1 MNLAAKDIQHNFG
14 RFALTVFGIG
24 MLLMIVMGMGGIY
37 RGLVEDAT
45 LLVERIGADLWVV
58 QRDTRGPFAEVS
70 RVPLTLA
77 YRVQA
82 VPGVQSAREFV
93 FHTIQ
98 RQHQEKPLR
107 MSVLGLSWPQ
117 DKGEWLPLVAGRPLR
132 QNHFEMIADKTLG
145 LQLHER
151 IKLGKE
157 TYTVVGI
164 TSGMASMAGDGMVFV
179 TVWDSQAIQF
189 DKPNEAI
196 RLERAARQERGQK
209 DDVFL
214 SQPLLVE
221 RLSRPTNDLPA
232 VASPELSAVVVR
244 LAPGANPE
252 SVMDTITS
260 WGDVSVFAK
269 EGQNEL
275 LLKGMVDKSRRQL
288 GMFRTLL
295 TIIAAIIMAL
305 ILYTLTLDKL
315 HSIALLKL
323 IGAPN
328 RTILGMILQQA
339 ILLGAVG
346 YGIAYVVGQKFFP
359 YFPRRVV
366 LTGED
371 LLRLAA
377 IVLAI
382 SVLSSVLGIW
392 KALRVEPNESLMG

>member
-1 MNLAAKDIQHNFG
+1 MNLAAKDIQHNLG
-14 RFALTVFGIG
+14 RFVLTIFGIG

-45 LLVERIGADLWVV
+45 LLVERIGADLWIV
-58 QRDTRGPFAEVS
+58 QRDTRGPFAELS
-70 RVPLTLA
+70 HVPKTLV
-77 YRVQA
+77 YRVLA
-82 VPGVQSAREFV
+82 VPDVESAREFV
-93 FHTIQ
+93 FNTIQ
-98 RQHQEKPLR
+98 REYKGQPLR
-107 MSVLGLSWPQ
+107 MSVLGLSWPL
-117 DKGEWLPLVAGRPLR
+117 DKGEWLPLIAGRPLA
-132 QNHFEMIADKTLG
+132 QNHYEMIVDKTLG
-145 LQLHER
+145 LRLNEK

-164 TSGMASMAGDGMVFV
+164 TNGMASTAGDGMIFV

-189 DKPNEAI
+189 DVPGEAM
-196 RLERAARQERGQK
+196 RLERAAREHRSQT

-214 SQPLLVE
+214 SQPLMIE
-221 RLSRPTNDLPA
+221 RLSRPIAELPA

-244 LAPGANPE
+244 VAPGSDPDA
-252 SVMDTITS
+252 VAATIAS
-260 WGDVSVFAK
+260 WGDVSVFTKA
-269 EGQNEL
+269 GQSEL

-288 GMFRTLL
+288 GMFRMLL

-339 ILLGAVG
+339 IILGGAG
-346 YGIAYVVGQKFFP
+346 YAIAYFAGQKLYP

-366 LTGED
+366 LTNED
-371 LLRLAA
+371 LLQLAL
-377 IVLAI
+377 IVLGI
-382 SVLSSVLGIW
+382 SVLSSFLGIW
-392 KALRVEPNESLMG
+392 KAMRVKPNEALMG